1 MKPNP
6 MKAVIC
12 FGEALIDFLNFNQ
25 SQQGPLTLP
34 EFRQYPGGAPANAAV
49 AVAKLGGNARF
60 VGQVGKDAF
69 GDFLIQAMA
78 AYGVDTS
85 LVFQHAEAK
94 TALAF
99 VMLDEQGERSFSFY
113 RHQTAD
119 VLFNQQQCDPDWFD
133 NNSILHLCSNTL
145 TTEAIADCS
154 EHLVSLAQQ
163 QGALVSFDVNLR
175 HNLWSAGEADR
186 ERVNQLV
193 YQADVVKF
201 SKDELDYLADGET
214 DTYIQHCLQ
223 QGCRLL
229 LVTDGANLIH
239 YHTADDQGA
248 VQPPQVKAA
257 DTTAGGDAFIGGFLY
272 ALSVIADA
280 SVQISRPE
288 TLEPLLIFAS
298 HCGAHAVTQP
308 GAFPALP
315 TLTTVFRALAEQ
327 GHQPEQFRILF
338 GSPE

>member
-1 MKPNP
+1 MKQ
-6 MKAVIC
+6 VIC
-12 FGEALIDFLNFNQ
+12 FGEALIDFLNFEQ

-34 EFRQYPGGAPANAAV
+34 AFRQYPGGAPANAAV
-49 AVAKLGGNARF
+49 AVARLGGTARF
-60 VGQVGKDAF
+60 VGQVGQDAF

-85 LVFQHAEAK
+85 LVFQHASAR

-99 VMLDEQGERSFSFY
+99 VLLDEQGERSFSFY

-154 EHLVSLAQQ
+154 EHLLRLAKLR
-163 QGALVSFDVNLR
+163 GALVSFDVNLR
-175 HNLWSAGEADR
+175 HNLWPEGEADR
-186 ERVNQLV
+186 ESVNKLV

-201 SKDELDYLADGET
+201 SKEELDYLSAGDSPA
-214 DTYIQHCLQ
+214 YIHHCLQ

-239 YHTADDQGA
+239 YYTADHQGE
-248 VQPPQVKAA
+248 VQPPQVKAV

-272 ALSVIADA
+272 ALSVIENAGA
-280 SVQISRPE
+280 QIARAE

-315 TLTTVFRALAEQ
+315 TLGIVTRALRAQ
-327 GHQPEQFRILF
+327 GHPPETFNPLLFR
-338 GSPE
+338 SPE

>member
-1 MKPNP
+1 MNPNAMKQI
-6 MKAVIC
+6 VC
-12 FGEALIDFLNFNQ
+12 FGEALIDFLNFSQ
-25 SQQGPLTLP
+25 SQQGPLRLP

-60 VGQVGKDAF
+60 VGQVGQDAF
-69 GDFLIQAMA
+69 GDFLIQAMTT
-78 AYGVDTS
+78 YGVDTS
-85 LVFQHAEAK
+85 LVFQHPEAK

-133 NNSILHLCSNTL
+133 SNSILHLCSNTL
-145 TTEAIADCS
+145 TTEAIAGCS
-154 EHLVSLAQQ
+154 LHLVSLAKQ

-214 DTYIQHCLQ
+214 DTYIHQCLQ

-239 YHTADDQGA
+239 YYTANHRGA
-248 VQPPQVKAA
+248 VQPPQVKAT
-257 DTTAGGDAFIGGFLY
+257 DTTAGGDAFIGGFLF
-272 ALSVIADA
+272 ALSVIENPGA
-280 SVQISRPE
+280 QIARPE

-298 HCGAHAVTQP
+298 HCGAHAVTLP

-315 TLTTVFRALAEQ
+315 TLTTVFEALAEK
-327 GHQPEQFRILF
+327 GYQPEQFRTIF